1 MSCLFRSLS
10 HFVYNL
16 GDDELRQIICNYLE
30 SDPLIMGDKF
40 SSWLQILSSNGHNN
54 HNNYNNFNNN
64 EGGGGGH
71 RNYNHNIHTMN
82 IPSMMMTGME
92 ETNACVAS
100 YVNTMRQP
108 STWGGG
114 IEIHC
119 FCELFETRVLVHGQH
134 SKPIEF
140 IPSYG
145 KYENTIHISYNG
157 FHYEPLRIS

>member
-16 GDDELRQIICNYLE
+16 GVDELRQIICNYLE

-40 SSWLQILSSNGHNN
+40 SSWLKILSSNDSSFPRDGGHNN
-54 HNNYNNFNNN
+54 L
-64 EGGGGGH
+64 
-71 RNYNHNIHTMN
+71 NIH
-82 IPSMMMTGME
+82 SFMMLGTE
-92 ETNACVAS
+92 DTNSCVAS
-100 YVNTMRQP
+100 YVSTMRQS

-119 FCELFETRVLVHGQH
+119 FCELFDTRVLVLGQH

-157 FHYEPLRIS
+157 FHYEPLKML

>member
-16 GDDELRQIICNYLE
+16 GVDELRQIICNYLE

-40 SSWLQILSSNGHNN
+40 SSWLQILSSTGH
-54 HNNYNNFNNN
+54 
-64 EGGGGGH
+64 EAGV
-71 RNYNHNIHTMN
+71 RNYNHTMNSMN
-82 IPSMMMTGME
+82 IPSIMMFATE
-92 ETNACVAS
+92 ETNTSVAS
-100 YVNTMRQP
+100 YVNTMRQS

-119 FCELFETRVLVHGQH
+119 FCELFDTRVLVHGQH

-157 FHYEPLRIS
+157 FHYEHLRIS